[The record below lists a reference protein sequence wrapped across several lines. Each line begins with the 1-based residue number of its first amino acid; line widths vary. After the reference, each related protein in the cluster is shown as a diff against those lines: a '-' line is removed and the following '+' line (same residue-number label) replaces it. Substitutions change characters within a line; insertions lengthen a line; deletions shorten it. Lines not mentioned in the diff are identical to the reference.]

1 VVCRGEK
8 GFCSTECRSSQIMM
22 DERKERCG
30 SEATRSVELSSSP
43 YTMDQ
48 IFSNGILAI

>member
-1 VVCRGEK
+1 
-8 GFCSTECRSSQIMM
+8 MM

-30 SEATRSVELSSSP
+30 SEAMELSSSP